1 MNDADVYRIMS
12 NYLSVVFLHGAMRF
26 IKTKKY
32 NRLENTVDIETF
44 ADSIKLSDSCI
55 VSKEIKSVEDIPF
68 KFENELLIDAVL
80 SLTEKEQ
87 NIIYR
92 KYVLDMTDEEIANEM
107 NVSRQSITS
116 KKLARLNKLRV
127 FLQEH
132 RQLWRELYGQELDFN
147 GNSRKS

>member
-1 MNDADVYRIMS
+1 
-12 NYLSVVFLHGAMRF
+12 MRLLQ
-26 IKTKKY
+26 T
-32 NRLENTVDIETF
+32 
-44 ADSIKLSDSCI
+44 IKLSDSCI

-116 KKLARLNKLRV
+116 KKLAILNKLRV